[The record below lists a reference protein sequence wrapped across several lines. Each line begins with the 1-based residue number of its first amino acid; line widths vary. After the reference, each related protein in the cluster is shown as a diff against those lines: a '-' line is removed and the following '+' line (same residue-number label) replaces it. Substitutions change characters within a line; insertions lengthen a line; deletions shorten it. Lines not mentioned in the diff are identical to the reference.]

1 MTTPATRLHAAQAS
15 DRLTTALV
23 DAASRGDKIPCG
35 DYSVAYLFL
44 SEDQADR
51 QIAMRLCRPCV
62 VKTECLEAAIANNEV
77 FTVRGGHDFTRTPGR
92 PKTAA

>member
-1 MTTPATRLHAAQAS
+1 MTTAAARTRAAEATHA
-15 DRLTTALV
+15 LTMGLLN
-23 DAASRGDKIPCG
+23 AAARGDKIPCG

-44 SEDQADR
+44 SEHKADR

-77 FTVRGGHDFTRTPGR
+77 FTVRGGRDFSRTPGR
-92 PKTAA
+92 KKVA